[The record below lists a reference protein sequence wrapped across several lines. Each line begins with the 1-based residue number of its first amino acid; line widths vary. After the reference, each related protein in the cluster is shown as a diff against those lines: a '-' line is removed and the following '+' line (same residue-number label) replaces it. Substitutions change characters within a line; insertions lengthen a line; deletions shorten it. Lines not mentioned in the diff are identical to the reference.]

1 MSELNNKPFKT
12 KCNKVKHDWQDENG
26 KLARRAR
33 KRICGCKLV
42 GEKGIAWMVRIRIT
56 KKLGHALLSSASGAR
71 SDRNHFIVENL
82 DQDQNS
88 V

>member
-56 KKLGHALLSSASGAR
+56 KNSDTRCSLLRPALAQIVITSSWR
-71 SDRNHFIVENL
+71 T
-82 DQDQNS
+82 
-88 V
+88 